1 MRSES
6 SKMVLLRCSNCG
18 NDLNGFPTDVVFY
31 CGSCGKCWISGEKFK
46 PVDIDFVRP
55 GGQNTVLLPFW
66 KVDASVRIKSRVTRK
81 RTSISSLEGT
91 REFSG
96 RERGLS
102 GEASETRKDR
112 FIFPAFSTSLVLS
125 IGVKMHAENFL
136 PQRNEQTREYS
147 VRGGSVDMDDA
158 YVLARGVA
166 VGTEV
171 NRSDFLASVELDI
184 QVASASIYAIGC
196 TPKEHYFVVNGS
208 EVSFPYSA
216 VRDSDLILDSMNGR
230 E

>member
-18 NDLNGFPTDVVFY
+18 SDLSGLPTDVIFY
-31 CGSCGKCWISGEKFK
+31 CGSCGRCWISGEKLR
-46 PVDIDFVRP
+46 PVKIDFIRTGGP
-55 GGQNTVLLPFW
+55 GAVLLPFW
-66 KVDASVRIKSRVTRK
+66 KVDASVCIGNRVTRK

-125 IGVKMHAENFL
+125 IGVKMHRENFL
-136 PQRNEQTREYS
+136 PERTQHGLEYS
-147 VRGGSVDMDDA
+147 VRGGAVDMDDA
-158 YVLARGVA
+158 CILARGVA

-184 QVASASIYAIGC
+184 EVVSASIYAIGC

-208 EVSFPYSA
+208 EISFPCSA
-216 VRDSDLILDSMNGR
+216 VRDSDLILDSISKKQ
-230 E
+230 